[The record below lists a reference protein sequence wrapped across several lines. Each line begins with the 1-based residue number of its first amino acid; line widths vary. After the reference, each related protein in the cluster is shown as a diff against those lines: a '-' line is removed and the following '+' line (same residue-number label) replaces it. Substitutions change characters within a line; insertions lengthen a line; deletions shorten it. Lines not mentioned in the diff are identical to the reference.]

1 MRLRNG
7 LFLLVIQPFGDSRDW
22 KIVPTDNQR
31 KRKKAVALTVS
42 LVDLVWGI
50 SIALTMGFTIAFA
63 IRSVDRSLDPTFQ
76 KTIATT
82 GGLK

>member
-1 MRLRNG
+1 MWLRNG

-31 KRKKAVALTVS
+31 KRKKAVALT
-42 LVDLVWGI
+42 
-50 SIALTMGFTIAFA
+50 MGFTIAFA

>member
-42 LVDLVWGI
+42 LVDLVWGNLYRTHYGI
-50 SIALTMGFTIAFA
+50 YYRLRYPLS
-63 IRSVDRSLDPTFQ
+63 
-76 KTIATT
+76 
-82 GGLK
+82 